1 MVIYEEHVCREEVSA
16 VHPDPVV
23 LELNRLQNLLSEKNK
38 ELGAAR
44 SEIKA
49 LKATEAQKDKAL
61 EELKSEVDKLDDK
74 LRATEN
80 LLEHKNLETK
90 RLITEKKDAVAAQ
103 YAAEA
108 TLRRV
113 YANQK
118 DDDSLT
124 FASVV
129 APLEAEIKMFKN
141 EVALLQ
147 EDKKALERLTK
158 SKEAALLEAEK
169 ILRSALERALI
180 VEEVQNHNYELK
192 RQIEIC
198 QEENRILEKTNRQK
212 VIEVERLGQTIEDLE
227 EAILA
232 GGATANMVRDY
243 KRQIEE
249 LQEEKR
255 TLERELARAKV
266 SAHRVA
272 TVVANEWKDENDK
285 VMPVKQWLE
294 ERKLL
299 QAELQRVKEKLAIS
313 ERTAKAE
320 AQLKEKFKLRLKT
333 LEEGLKQLPISPVNS
348 NAFCGSPKPE
358 RSTNILGFLTSNGR
372 KRSTSLSRP
381 SAITKS
387 SNILMQTNAD
397 YEKATAPELN
407 RSNSLKKKYA
417 SARENVMMKSMW
429 ASGRSRV
436 VDIDEKEGNE
446 MRGDKENRDATI
458 TASKETSDGEGL
470 HDKET
475 SNLEN
480 EDTVSGF
487 LYDKIQKE
495 VINLRKLCEV
505 KDGNLNAKDEEIKM
519 LMKKVDALT
528 KAMEVESKK
537 MKREAA
543 VKEKEAAAAAA
554 AGKLEEKKNTRA
566 LYTKRQGGAPS
577 GASIIDLEIIREL
590 NSNTFRAKA
599 FRISQ
604 NQLKL
609 LFADYNDRLRKFAQI
624 CWLDNRTI
632 NTNRKWRRAML
643 NF

>member
-1 MVIYEEHVCREEVSA
+1 MSAEKRFVLFILILLCWSSTVCRTCF
-16 VHPDPVV
+16 
-23 LELNRLQNLLSEKNK
+23 QNL
-38 ELGAAR
+38 
-44 SEIKA
+44 EIK
-49 LKATEAQKDKAL
+49 
-61 EELKSEVDKLDDK
+61 
-74 LRATEN
+74 
-80 LLEHKNLETK
+80 
-90 RLITEKKDAVAAQ
+90 RLTTEKKDAVAAQ

-129 APLEAEIKMFKN
+129 APLEAEIKMYKN

-180 VEEVQNHNYELK
+180 VEEVQNHNFELK

-227 EAILA
+227 EAILV
-232 GGATANMVRDY
+232 GGVTANMVRDY

-249 LQEEKR
+249 LHEEKR

-266 SAHRVA
+266 SVHRVA

-299 QAELQRVKEKLAIS
+299 QAELQRVKEKLAVC

-333 LEEGLKQLPISPVNS
+333 LEEGLKQIPISPVNS
-348 NAFCGSPKPE
+348 NAFCGSPKTE
-358 RSTNILGFLTSNGR
+358 RSNNILGFLTSNGR

-381 SAITKS
+381 STITES
-387 SNILMQTNAD
+387 SNILVQTNAD

-407 RSNSLKKKYA
+407 RSNSLKKKYVT
-417 SARENVMMKSMW
+417 ARENVIKKSMW

-436 VDIDEKEGNE
+436 VDIGEKEGNE
-446 MRGDKENRDATI
+446 MKGNKENRDATI
-458 TASKETSDGEGL
+458 TVSKETNDGEEL
-470 HDKET
+470 HNKEP

-495 VINLRKLCEV
+495 IINLRKLCEV

-537 MKREAA
+537 MKREVA
-543 VKEKEAAAAAA
+543 VKEKEAAAAA
-554 AGKLEEKKNTRA
+554 AGKLEEKKNTRT
-566 LYTKRQGGAPS
+566 LYTKSSR
-577 GASIIDLEIIREL
+577 
-590 NSNTFRAKA
+590 
-599 FRISQ
+599 
-604 NQLKL
+604 
-609 LFADYNDRLRKFAQI
+609 RLS
-624 CWLDNRTI
+624 T
-632 NTNRKWRRAML
+632 
-643 NF
+643 